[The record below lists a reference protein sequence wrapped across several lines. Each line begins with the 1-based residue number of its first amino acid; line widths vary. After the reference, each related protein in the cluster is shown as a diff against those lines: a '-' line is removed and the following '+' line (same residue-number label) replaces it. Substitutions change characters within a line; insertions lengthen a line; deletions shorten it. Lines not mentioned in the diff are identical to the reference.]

1 MRFVIM
7 ANSGARF
14 GCVLGHLR
22 KLTPVVLASR
32 PPHFIHSDK
41 ASKKVV
47 RLIHGDKDE
56 IVSLRCSRQY
66 LDAYGDNAELMLVE
80 GENHMISKKLDEVK
94 RLVVD
99 FFVSLQAQ

>member
-1 MRFVIM
+1 M
-7 ANSGARF
+7 ANCDARF

-22 KLTPVVLASR
+22 KQTSVVPASR

-41 ASKKVV
+41 ASKKVA

-56 IVSLRCSRQY
+56 IVSLRCGRQY
-66 LDAYGDNAELMLVE
+66 LEAYGDNAELMVEE
-80 GENHMISKKLDEVK
+80 GENHMISKKLAEVK
-94 RLVVD
+94 GLVVD

>member
-1 MRFVIM
+1 M
-7 ANSGARF
+7 ANCDALCDIGARS
-14 GCVLGHLR
+14 CTTCTLPSLQI
-22 KLTPVVLASR
+22 LR

-47 RLIHGDKDE
+47 RLIHGDKDK

-66 LDAYGDNAELMLVE
+66 LEAYGDNAELIVVE

-94 RLVVD
+94 GLVVD